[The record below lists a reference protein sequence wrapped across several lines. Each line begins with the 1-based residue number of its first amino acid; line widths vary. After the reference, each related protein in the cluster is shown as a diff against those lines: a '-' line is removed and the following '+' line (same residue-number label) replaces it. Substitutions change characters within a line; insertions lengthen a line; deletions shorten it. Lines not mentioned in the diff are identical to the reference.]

1 MICYKSFSYVPLAVT
16 PLLLIRHLCSYINR
30 AFKPIVHLQHSCCYA
45 TCAVTSLLKLHQL
58 IVMLQ
63 HQRKYTSHM
72 HETAMFRYCVY
83 CIFIRHSYECTDYT
97 TREILCV
104 YSVKVFL
111 LLHYFMTRSI
121 TSLILLRSS
130 REKIH
135 NA

>member
-1 MICYKSFSYVPLAVT
+1 MICYKSFSYVSLAVT

-72 HETAMFRYCVY
+72 HETAMFRYCIY
-83 CIFIRHSYECTDYT
+83 CIFIRHSYECTVG
-97 TREILCV
+97 CV
-104 YSVKVFL
+104 
-111 LLHYFMTRSI
+111 
-121 TSLILLRSS
+121 ILLRFFNFSEFCLETS
-130 REKIH
+130 LFCCK
-135 NA
+135 NVF